1 MDGFILDEKRVQ
13 SCIDNYKR
21 IKEDVAQTAIRAGR
35 SADDVRLMCVTKTVE
50 PEYINPV
57 LDLGADLIGENRVQE
72 YCSKLDTLHL
82 DGVEKHIIGHLQTNK
97 VKYIAGRVDMI
108 ESVDSLKL
116 AREIS
121 KEFKKAN
128 STANVLVEVNIG
140 REESKSGCDIDELEE
155 LLYQISEL
163 DCIKVKG
170 LMTIPP
176 ICNELQARKYFA
188 LMNKKF
194 LELKEK
200 KIDGVE
206 MQTLSMG
213 MSADYEAA
221 ILEGSNIVRV
231 GSAIFGARKYF

>member
-1 MDGFILDEKRVQ
+1 MDGFILDGKRVQ

-176 ICNELQARKYFA
+176 ICDELQARKYFA

>member
-35 SADDVRLMCVTKTVE
+35 NVDDVRLMCVTKTVE

-176 ICNELQARKYFA
+176 ICDELQARKYFA
-188 LMNKKF
+188 FMNKKF

>member
-128 STANVLVEVNIG
+128 STANVLIEVNIG

-176 ICNELQARKYFA
+176 ICDELQARKYFA